1 MKSNLAQEISEAQGK
16 LVSFPKREE
25 FMSQAKKEDGHT
37 KMPNY
42 LVDDNYVAQMTGNAL
57 KCYTVINRFT
67 EGFHRQNWAI
77 DSTFL
82 MEKTGIKKPHTVYGA
97 VKQLEDM
104 GLLSVQRQD
113 GQTSKFTI
121 TNPCRKT
128 ALPINGTTADNGHRG
143 SAYKRQGG
151 SAENGHTKKETNKK
165 ENIKEKKERGI
176 SAEKLEEE
184 LFSEYLAEHT
194 DPISLKLLS
203 RKQVTLPADLRV
215 QAKKINP
222 ELCDDLITA
231 EIKGFAQ
238 WSLTRNPVTPQTWMN
253 YWIRRIQNLK
263 VAHSPKL
270 KPQVNPKQP
279 QSKKFTGLSDSQC
292 NVFASKICADVNFAS
307 QYAEIGETQK
317 QFVSRITEK
326 LKDPAQVLEWADYLR
341 AVGFEGNLGEQA

>member
-1 MKSNLAQEISEAQGK
+1 MTINLAQAPIQDQGK

-25 FMSQAKKEDGHT
+25 LLPQVLKAEGHT

-42 LVDDNYVAQMTGNAL
+42 LVDDDYVAKMTGNAL

-67 EGFHRQNWAI
+67 EGFHRKNWAI

-113 GQTSKFTI
+113 GQTSRFTI

-143 SAYKRQGG
+143 SADKRQGG

-165 ENIKEKKERGI
+165 EKNKEKKERGM
-176 SAEKLEEE
+176 SAEKFEEE

-203 RKQVTLPADLRV
+203 RKQVSLPTDLRA

-253 YWIRRIQNLK
+253 YWIHRIQNLK
-263 VAHSPKL
+263 AAHSPKL
-270 KPQVNPKQP
+270 KPQVNSKLQA
-279 QSKKFTGLSDSQC
+279 KKFTGLSESQC

>member
-25 FMSQAKKEDGHT
+25 FMSLAKKEDGHT

-203 RKQVTLPADLRV
+203 RIQVSLPADLRA

-263 VAHSPKL
+263 VSNSRGL
-270 KPQVNPKQP
+270 KPKAESKQP
-279 QSKKFTGLSDSQC
+279 QAKKFTGLSDSQC
-292 NVFASKICADVNFAS
+292 NVFASKICADDNFGS